1 MNDAIVQQHN
11 KAGKQSISYNNFP
24 NLTYVL
30 FSTIILPANAEKRFT
45 VAFTRVC
52 SSFSMGKRK
61 QKSYISQ
68 KIVDIVLCAKEY
80 W

>member
-1 MNDAIVQQHN
+1 MR
-11 KAGKQSISYNNFP
+11 KTKTSYNNFP

-30 FSTIILPANAEKRFT
+30 FSTIILPVNAEKRFT

-61 QKSYISQ
+61 QKKLHESENSGHCFMRKRILV
-68 KIVDIVLCAKEY
+68 KCTINV
-80 W
+80 